1 MCPADDTDSP
11 NSAPAA
17 SSPPLSPSATSA
29 ANASPSD
36 SVLSPPSAGTSSS
49 VPLDFDDTLLA
60 MFRRVCSDPKLRSRV
75 VLQDRERQWT
85 LGELDDVTE
94 RLARHF
100 VRAYGCQIGS
110 CVAIYMYKCA
120 EYVFAYIAAL
130 KAGAAYLPLD
140 ISYPAPLLNSV
151 LDEVTPTVVCASEEH
166 SANLSPSIR
175 RLVMDPLGKWLDEEL
190 AEDKAKGT
198 AGKLPTEAQ
207 LRPDD
212 IAYIVYSSGTTG
224 KPKGIECPHRGA
236 VLSYKWRFRN
246 FPYREDDVVACNVFF
261 VWEMFR
267 PILQAIKMVI
277 IPDSIIYDSHL
288 LCDFLR
294 QNRVTQMLFTP
305 SLLEMVL
312 DTQNEQILANAFQH
326 MRLVHLCGEVVTCA
340 LLDRFFRHFPNVR
353 CANLYSIS
361 ETHDVA
367 VSNLN
372 EFHRRHEKR
381 QFAPVGKVID
391 GVKVLILDGQTMK
404 RVPIGV
410 PGEIYVAGPTL
421 ARGYINRPELNRD
434 RFVEV
439 PAELRKE
446 VGEERMYR
454 TGDWG
459 YLMPNS
465 VLEICGRCDTMV
477 RIRGYSVELQAIES
491 TLLDM
496 SAVRSC
502 AVISIGAEGEDKQL
516 AAYIVL
522 RERSV
527 NRKQL
532 RAQLKRI
539 LPFYMMPQFFVFVDK
554 LPLLPASSKIDKK
567 SLPPVDFE
575 RDVVEAE
582 ALPQTQTEQKLAKI
596 WGEVLHLVNLD
607 IQESFFD
614 LGGHSLLAARLLNR
628 VNTEF
633 NAQLVMRD
641 LFAAPTVYAMAKLLD
656 GAERASPEEEVDLEQ
671 QVDNHDLHD
680 NVMDLHLRAFW
691 RATGFWKRRFTNSNV
706 FLTGVTGYLG
716 SHLLVELLL
725 TTDTRLTCLI
735 RESSP
740 SESVLQRLFNSLRA
754 NGLLTD
760 HLRNL
765 TRDRVRVVAGDIA
778 LFQFGLSDED
788 YHFLSYDIDVV
799 LHAAAYVNLIYPY
812 QALHGINVLGTRNVL
827 DFCLKNKL
835 KPLHYI
841 STDAVFPADLRGV
854 DEHFPPQNHCHQLTD
869 GYGQSKYVAE
879 QLVTRSLTR
888 GLPGVCYRLGNQ
900 SAPSNCDGNWNDRDF
915 TYLMLLGVIC
925 TGKTPDLEWQ
935 LELTPV
941 DFSARF
947 VVRVL
952 CELFNESSGKIFHL
966 IASQNTLRWS
976 EVMDWL
982 RRMGFELEQMRTSEW
997 VKMIELSNNPKLA
1010 QLQKLVENIFR
1021 DGKFHFTQSHFLR
1034 SNTDKVNFR
1043 QLVNAFDKFLFTNER
1058 LFQRWLR
1065 TVMDMGMV
1073 ERPVKGTVRML
1084 LGRVCIVTGASE
1096 GIGEAVAR
1104 TLALDGGATVVL
1116 VARRIDRLEA
1126 LTQQLN
1132 ALGVPS
1138 ERLMGV
1144 KCDVASSE
1152 NVRAMVAQT
1161 IERFGRVDVLVNCA
1175 GVMFYIQSSKG
1186 YTEEW
1191 TRQIDVNVH
1200 GTTNVVGFVLPLMVE
1215 RKNGHILTITSDAGR
1230 RAFPGLAVYSGT
1242 KFYLEAFIS
1251 ALRQENVEN
1260 GIRFTNIQ
1268 PGDVA
1273 TSLARRSTDTEAR
1286 EKYDASEAGHKIL
1299 DCSDVAQSV
1308 LFCLSQ
1314 PTHVAINELLI
1325 EPQAA
1330 PI

>member
-1 MCPADDTDSP
+1 MSP
-11 NSAPAA
+11 KNKDSAPSA
-17 SSPPLSPSATSA
+17 PS
-29 ANASPSD
+29 ASPSNG
-36 SVLSPPSAGTSSS
+36 PNTAENASSS
-49 VPLDFDDTLLA
+49 TASPSLDPSLPIHFRHINDNGTPMDDDVTLVG
-60 MFRRVCSDPKLRSRV
+60 MFRRVCSDPNLRSKV
-75 VLQDRERQWT
+75 VLQDRERLWT
-85 LGELDDVTE
+85 LGELDDITE

-100 VRAYGCQIGS
+100 VRAFGCHIGS

-140 ISYPAPLLNSV
+140 ISYPEPLLNSV
-151 LDEVTPTVVCASEEH
+151 LDEVRPTVVCASEEH
-166 SANLSPSIR
+166 AANLSPSINC
-175 RLVMDPLGKWLDEEL
+175 LVMDPLGKWLDEEL
-190 AEDKAKGT
+190 GEDKENG
-198 AGKLPTEAQ
+198 GDIKLPGNGE
-207 LRPDD
+207 LSPDE

-246 FPYREDDVVACNVFF
+246 YPYREDDVVACNVFF

-267 PILQAIKMVI
+267 PILQATKMVI
-277 IPDSIIYDSHL
+277 IPDSTIYDSGP

-312 DTQNEQILANAFQH
+312 DTQDERALADAFQH

-340 LLDRFFRHFPNVR
+340 LLDRFFRHFPHVR

-367 VSNLN
+367 VSNLS
-372 EFHRRHEKR
+372 EFHSRREKR
-381 QFAPVGKVID
+381 QFAPVGRVLD
-391 GVKVLILDGQTMK
+391 GVNVLILDGQTMK

-446 VGEERMYR
+446 VGEVRMYR

-465 VLEICGRCDTMV
+465 LLEICGRCDTMV

-502 AVISIGAEGEDKQL
+502 AVVSFGAEGEDKQL

-532 RAQLKRI
+532 RALLKRI
-539 LPFYMMPQFFVFVDK
+539 LPFYMMPQFFVFLDK
-554 LPLLPASSKIDKK
+554 LPLLPASSKIDRK

-582 ALPQTQTEQKLAKI
+582 ALPQTPTEQKLARI

-607 IQESFFD
+607 VQESFFD
-614 LGGHSLLAARLLNR
+614 LGGHSLLATRLLNK
-628 VNTEF
+628 VNAEF
-633 NAQLVMRD
+633 CSQLIMRD
-641 LFAAPTVYAMAKLLD
+641 LFAAPTVYAMGKQLD
-656 GAERASPEEEVDLEQ
+656 GAERASPEQDVDLEQ

-691 RATGFWKRRFTNSNV
+691 RATGFWKRRFANSSV

-716 SHLLVELLL
+716 SQLLAELLL
-725 TTDTRLTCLI
+725 KTDTRLTCLI

-740 SESVLQRLFNSLRA
+740 DETVLQRLFTSLRN
-754 NGLLTD
+754 NGLLTND
-760 HLRNL
+760 LRNL
-765 TRDRVRVVAGDIA
+765 IRDRVRVVAGDIA

-799 LHAAAYVNLIYPY
+799 LHSAAYVNLIYPY
-812 QALHGINVLGTRNVL
+812 QALHGINVLGTRNVI

-841 STDAVFPADLRGV
+841 STDAVFPSDLCNV
-854 DEHFPPQNHCHQLTD
+854 DEDFRPETVSSQLTD

-879 QLVTRSLTR
+879 QLVLRSLTR

-900 SAPSNCDGNWNDRDF
+900 AAPSTSGGRWNDRDF
-915 TYLMLLGVIC
+915 TYLMLLGVLC
-925 TGKTPDLEWQ
+925 THKTPDLDWEV
-935 LELTPV
+935 ELTPV

-952 CELFNESSGKIFHL
+952 CELFNESSGKVFHL
-966 IASQNTLRWS
+966 IGSQAIPRWS
-976 EVMDWL
+976 ELMDWL
-982 RRMGFELEQMRTSEW
+982 RLMGFELEQMQTAEW
-997 VKMIELSNNPKLA
+997 VKMIESSSDPKLA

-1021 DGKFHFTQSHFLR
+1021 GGQFQFMQSHFLR
-1034 SNTDKVNFR
+1034 SNTDNVLSQLGWQYPVVRPLKV
-1043 QLVNAFDKFLFTNER
+1043 A
-1058 LFQRWLR
+1058 
-1065 TVMDMGMV
+1065 
-1073 ERPVKGTVRML
+1073 TVRML
-1084 LGRVCIVTGASE
+1084 LGRVCIVTGASD
-1096 GIGEAVAR
+1096 GIGEAVVR
-1104 TLALDGGATVVL
+1104 TLALEGGANVVL
-1116 VARRIDRLEA
+1116 VARRIERLEA
-1126 LTQQLN
+1126 LAHQLN
-1132 ALGVPS
+1132 AREEV
-1138 ERLMGV
+1138 
-1144 KCDVASSE
+1144 D
-1152 NVRAMVAQT
+1152 AMVKQTAQ
-1161 IERFGRVDVLVNCA
+1161 RFGRVDVLVNCA
-1175 GVMFYIQSSKG
+1175 GVMYYLQSSKG
-1186 YTEEW
+1186 HTEEW
-1191 TRQIDVNVH
+1191 SRQIDVNIH

-1273 TSLARRSTDTEAR
+1273 TSLAGRSSDVEAR
-1286 EKYDASEAGHKIL
+1286 KKYDTSEAGHKIL
-1299 DCSDVAQSV
+1299 DCADVAQSV
-1308 LFCLSQ
+1308 LFCLTQ
-1314 PTHVAINELLI
+1314 PSHVAINELLI

>member
-1 MCPADDTDSP
+1 
-11 NSAPAA
+11 
-17 SSPPLSPSATSA
+17 
-29 ANASPSD
+29 
-36 SVLSPPSAGTSSS
+36 
-49 VPLDFDDTLLA
+49 
-60 MFRRVCSDPKLRSRV
+60 
-75 VLQDRERQWT
+75 
-85 LGELDDVTE
+85 
-94 RLARHF
+94 
-100 VRAYGCQIGS
+100 
-110 CVAIYMYKCA
+110 
-120 EYVFAYIAAL
+120 
-130 KAGAAYLPLD
+130 
-140 ISYPAPLLNSV
+140 
-151 LDEVTPTVVCASEEH
+151 
-166 SANLSPSIR
+166 
-175 RLVMDPLGKWLDEEL
+175 MDPLGKWLDEEL
-190 AEDKAKGT
+190 GEDKENG
-198 AGKLPTEAQ
+198 GGIKLPGNGE
-207 LRPDD
+207 LSPDE

-246 FPYREDDVVACNVFF
+246 YPYREDDVVACNVFF

-267 PILQAIKMVI
+267 PILQATKMVI
-277 IPDSIIYDSHL
+277 IPDSTIYDSGP

-312 DTQNEQILANAFQH
+312 DTQDELALADAFQH

-340 LLDRFFRHFPNVR
+340 LLDRFFRHFPHVR
-353 CANLYSIS
+353 Y
-361 ETHDVA
+361 VA
-367 VSNLN
+367 VSNLS
-372 EFHRRHEKR
+372 EFHSRREKR
-381 QFAPVGKVID
+381 QFAPVGRVLD
-391 GVKVLILDGQTMK
+391 GVNVLILDGQTMK
-404 RVPIGV
+404 RVPIG
-410 PGEIYVAGPTL
+410 IYVAGPTL

-446 VGEERMYR
+446 VGEVRMYR

-465 VLEICGRCDTMV
+465 LLEICGRCDTMV

-502 AVISIGAEGEDKQL
+502 AVVSIGAEGEDKQL

-522 RERSV
+522 RERSM

-539 LPFYMMPQFFVFVDK
+539 LPFYMMPQFFVFLDK
-554 LPLLPASSKIDKK
+554 LPLLPASSKIDRK

-575 RDVVEAE
+575 KDVVEAE
-582 ALPQTQTEQKLAKI
+582 ALPQTPTEQKLARI

-607 IQESFFD
+607 VQESFFD
-614 LGGHSLLAARLLNR
+614 LGGHSLLATRLLNK
-628 VNTEF
+628 VNAEF
-633 NAQLVMRD
+633 CSQLIMRD
-641 LFAAPTVYAMAKLLD
+641 LFAAPTVYAMGKQLD
-656 GAERASPEEEVDLEQ
+656 GAERASPEQDVDLEQ

-691 RATGFWKRRFTNSNV
+691 RATGFWKRRFANSSV

-716 SHLLVELLL
+716 SQLMAELLL
-725 TTDTRLTCLI
+725 KTDTRLTCLI

-740 SESVLQRLFNSLRA
+740 DETILQRLFTSLRN
-754 NGLLTD
+754 NGLLTND
-760 HLRNL
+760 LRNL
-765 TRDRVRVVAGDIA
+765 IRDRVRVVAGDIA

-788 YHFLSYDIDVV
+788 YHFLSYDIDVM
-799 LHAAAYVNLIYPY
+799 LHSAAYVNLIYPY
-812 QALHGINVLGTRNVL
+812 QALHGINVLGTRNVI

-841 STDAVFPADLRGV
+841 STDAVFPSDLCNV
-854 DEHFPPQNHCHQLTD
+854 DEDFRPETVSSQLTD

-879 QLVTRSLTR
+879 QLVLRSLTR

-900 SAPSNCDGNWNDRDF
+900 AAPSTSGGRWNDRDF
-915 TYLMLLGVIC
+915 TYLMLLGVLC
-925 TGKTPDLEWQ
+925 THKTPDLDWEVVKLFKEFTKFCFAQ
-935 LELTPV
+935 MELTPV

-952 CELFNESSGKIFHL
+952 CELFNESSGKVFHL
-966 IASQNTLRWS
+966 IGSQAIPRWS

-982 RRMGFELEQMRTSEW
+982 RLMGFELEQMQTAEW
-997 VKMIELSNNPKLA
+997 VKMIESSSDPKLA

-1021 DGKFHFTQSHFLR
+1021 GDRFHFMQSHFLR
-1034 SNTDKVNFR
+1034 SNTDNVV
-1043 QLVNAFDKFLFTNER
+1043 QLAKFNLFPNER
-1058 LFQRWLR
+1058 LFQRWMREL
-1065 TVMDMGMV
+1065 MDMGIV
-1073 ERPVKGTVRML
+1073 ERPLKAATVRML
-1084 LGRVCIVTGASE
+1084 LGRVCIVTGASD
-1096 GIGEAVAR
+1096 GIGEAVVR
-1104 TLALDGGATVVL
+1104 TLALEGGASVVL
-1116 VARRIDRLEA
+1116 VARRIERLEA
-1126 LTQQLN
+1126 LAHQLN
-1132 ALGVPS
+1132 ASGVAS
-1138 ERLMGV
+1138 ERLMSV
-1144 KCDVASSE
+1144 KCDISKREEVD
-1152 NVRAMVAQT
+1152 AMVKQTAQ
-1161 IERFGRVDVLVNCA
+1161 RFGRVDVL
-1175 GVMFYIQSSKG
+1175 
-1186 YTEEW
+1186 EW
-1191 TRQIDVNVH
+1191 SRQIDVNVQ

-1273 TSLARRSTDTEAR
+1273 TSLAGHSSDVEAR
-1286 EKYDASEAGHKIL
+1286 KKYDTSEAGHKIL
-1299 DCSDVAQSV
+1299 DSADVAQSV
-1308 LFCLSQ
+1308 LFCLTQ
-1314 PTHVAINELLI
+1314 PSHVAINELLI